1 MEAVKGNTMFTQC
14 GWRLR
19 KRSGDYIERVR
30 EGELLRGGVF
40 FGNFWLSVTFCE
52 KKILNCFFLLVQN
65 PQCFQLLV
73 ELAIVLLVARLSNR
87 L

>member
-1 MEAVKGNTMFTQC
+1 MFTQC

-30 EGELLRGGVF
+30 AAERRSFFQILLAAYDLLG
-40 FGNFWLSVTFCE
+40 
-52 KKILNCFFLLVQN
+52 KQMLNCFFLLVEN

-73 ELAIVLLVARLSNR
+73 ELAIVLLVARA
-87 L
+87 